1 MPQQQHHST
10 NKNKQTTVK
19 QSFTKTENYN
29 IKQFPLIPFLALAAY
44 LAIHFIPEMG
54 GIDVMGVQWLYIS
67 LLDLLWVGYILANR
81 SKYLEIL
88 KELFMNGYTKLYL
101 ALYLFA
107 GLSIFFAINWVE
119 AWVCYVRFT
128 ATVVAFLNISILFRN
143 HIGLFQAIA
152 RLLALV
158 LLIESIQ
165 YLSGFFN
172 QLSTIPLNDLIN
184 RLNGN
189 TGNKNIFAASLAI
202 KIPFVLY
209 CLLGARIG
217 ERIFLLASLTLG
229 ITIIFLTSARAS
241 FVSVFL
247 ISLLFIL
254 FCIITFLRNRQKEQ
268 LIYRL
273 AYLLVPILAGFF
285 LAQAIFQQAGMY
297 QDRNSSSYTDITGRI
312 SSISLTQDNSSY
324 RLSLWKHAL
333 TYIGE
338 NPIMG
343 AGYGNWK
350 LASIP
355 YVKDDINDLNVP
367 AHAHNDFL
375 EHFAELGIVGGLLYL
390 SLFVCLALFTLR
402 TWRIKQ
408 AGEDVKLIALFS
420 FLALLVY
427 AVDAGLNFPI
437 ERPVMQVFFASV
449 TAFNVGTYLIARQQ
463 QRQAEGTSTVATGGN
478 MVHSLFGLITILVMI
493 PATYVSFLTYQSFRA
508 QMKVIPDMKNE
519 PMLLPLSEVT
529 NLFPPIPNLTTSSQP
544 IDAILGRYYSENKRY
559 DEAKVLLR
567 KAIPYNPYIY
577 YSHFLMANI
586 FFQTNQMDSARYYAG
601 EAYYHRPR
609 ANTYY
614 QTYMAV
620 LAKTKDTAEIHKV
633 FNTYVGYR
641 NEPFAWKMYLL
652 ALLNAAGKG
661 TKEQLA
667 LADSALNL
675 FKPKPGA
682 QPDKEYA
689 ELEKRKQE
697 ILNNMQ
703 VGSLA
708 VGITQETLNQAM
720 AIYNEG
726 VAAFSKQDFATAA
739 LKFVKAGNIAVF
751 NYSIYENAGVS
762 YFNLKQYRKAV
773 SYFNKV
779 MAMNVTTDGKSEYFK
794 GVALLNLGEKQQ
806 ACAVLQIA
814 KTKGYPDAAG
824 IIANYCQ

>member
-1 MPQQQHHST
+1 MAQKHPNNIN
-10 NKNKQTTVK
+10 NKKQGAEK
-19 QSFTKTENYN
+19 QSITKTDNFN
-29 IKQFPLIPFLALAAY
+29 IKNFPLIPFLTLTAY
-44 LAIHFIPEMG
+44 LAVHFIPELG

-67 LLDLLWVGYILANR
+67 VLDLLVVGYILANR
-81 SKYLEIL
+81 SKYLESL
-88 KELFMNGYTKLYL
+88 KDLFKNAYIKLYL
-101 ALYLFA
+101 SLYLFA
-107 GLSIFFAINWVE
+107 GLSILFAINQVE

-128 ATVVAFLNISILFRN
+128 ATVVAFFNIGILFGN
-143 HIGLFQAIA
+143 HMGLFRAIA
-152 RLLALV
+152 RLLALI

-165 YLSGFFN
+165 YLSRFFD
-172 QLSTIPLNDLIN
+172 QLSTVPLGDLIN

-209 CLLGARIG
+209 CLVGARIG

-229 ITIIFLTSARAS
+229 ISIIFMTSARAS
-241 FVSVFL
+241 FVSTFL
-247 ISLLFIL
+247 ISLCFIL
-254 FCIITFLRNRQKEQ
+254 FCIVKFLRNKQTE
-268 LIYRL
+268 LLLYRL
-273 AYLLVPILAGFF
+273 AYILVPLLAGFF
-285 LAQAIFQQAGMY
+285 LAQGIFQQAGLY
-297 QDRNSSSYTDITGRI
+297 QDRNSSSYADITGRI
-312 SSISLTQDNSSY
+312 SSISLTEDNSSY
-324 RLSLWKHAL
+324 RLALWKHAL
-333 TYIGE
+333 TYIGDH
-338 NPIMG
+338 PIMG

-355 YVKDDINDLNVP
+355 YVKEDINDLNVP

-375 EHFAELGIVGGLLYL
+375 EHFAELGIVGGLLFI
-390 SLFVCLALFTLR
+390 SLFVCLAFFTLR
-402 TWRIKQ
+402 AWRMKQ
-408 AGEDVKLIALFS
+408 VDEEVKLISLFS

-437 ERPVMQVFFASV
+437 ERPIMQVFFACV
-449 TAFNVGTYLIARQQ
+449 TAFNLGAYLKARRQQ
-463 QRQAEGTSTVATGGN
+463 KQAEAASTAATGGN
-478 MVHSLFGLITILVMI
+478 LAHSLYGLITILIMI
-493 PATYVSFLTYQSFRA
+493 PATYVSYLTYQSLRA

-544 IDAILGRYYSENKRY
+544 IEAILGRYYSENKRF
-559 DEAKVLLR
+559 DEAKVMLR
-567 KAIPYNPYIY
+567 NAIPYNPYIY

-620 LAKTKDTAEIHKV
+620 LAKAKDTAEIHKV

-641 NEPFAWKMYLL
+641 NEPFAWNMYLL
-652 ALLNAAGKG
+652 AMLNAEGKG
-661 TKEQLA
+661 TKEQLV

-682 QPDKEYA
+682 QPVKEYA
-689 ELEKRKQE
+689 DLEKRKQE

-703 VGSLA
+703 VGSSPA
-708 VGITQETLNQAM
+708 GITQEMLNQAM

-739 LKFVKAGNIAVF
+739 ARFVKAGSIAVF

-773 SYFNKV
+773 SYFDKV
-779 MAMNVTTDGKSEYFK
+779 ISMNVTTDGKSEYFK
-794 GVALLNLGEKQQ
+794 GVALLNLGEKQP

-814 KTKGYPDAAG
+814 RSKGYPDAAN